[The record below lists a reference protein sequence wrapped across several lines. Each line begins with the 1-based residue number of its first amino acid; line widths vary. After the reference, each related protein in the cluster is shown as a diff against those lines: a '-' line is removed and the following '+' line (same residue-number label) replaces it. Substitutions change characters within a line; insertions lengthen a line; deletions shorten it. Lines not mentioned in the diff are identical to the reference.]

1 MPAFRS
7 LDDVALEGRKVLLR
21 VDLNVPIENGVVRDA
36 TRIERVVPTIRELC
50 DKGASV
56 ILLAHFD
63 RPKGKVVPEMSLA
76 PVAPA
81 LSQALGK
88 QVRFVFTDWQDTKAE
103 EAASAL
109 KPGDVILLEN
119 TRFAAGEETNDAAL
133 AEKMAKLGDLFVNDA
148 FSAAHRAHASTE
160 GVAHHVEAVAG
171 RAIHHHLRLHDRHNA
186 CLLAQCGIAGECLR
200 VGFHGTPCWQA
211 ISHVDDRAPFGKAG
225 TQIVIFLQAGG
236 EAIETLGDLFTGK
249 ARQIDRTLVH
259 LDAGNGTGSLDHL
272 GERGSVLGLLAQ
284 GFIIEDD
291 AGDVV
296 CHGVLG
302 REQQFAVIA
311 AAFFGG
317 DQVDVVKALLDG
329 AGAFICRQNALACRH
344 HGAGNILKPFVH
356 GIVLFS
362 VHRAL
367 NIKGCY
373 TRQCLAF

>member
-171 RAIHHHLRLHDRHNA
+171 RAMQAELKALAAALETPKRPVLAVVGGAKISTKLDLLGNLTAKVDVLVIEQDAESAHRGLAQFPRRRQSRPRSSRNA
-186 CLLAQCGIAGECLR
+186 CLERPLRCLR
-200 VGFHGTPCWQA
+200 NST
-211 ISHVDDRAPFGKAG
+211 I
-225 TQIVIFLQAGG
+225 
-236 EAIETLGDLFTGK
+236 
-249 ARQIDRTLVH
+249 
-259 LDAGNGTGSLDHL
+259 
-272 GERGSVLGLLAQ
+272 
-284 GFIIEDD
+284 
-291 AGDVV
+291 
-296 CHGVLG
+296 
-302 REQQFAVIA
+302 
-311 AAFFGG
+311 
-317 DQVDVVKALLDG
+317 
-329 AGAFICRQNALACRH
+329 
-344 HGAGNILKPFVH
+344 
-356 GIVLFS
+356 
-362 VHRAL
+362 
-367 NIKGCY
+367 
-373 TRQCLAF
+373 